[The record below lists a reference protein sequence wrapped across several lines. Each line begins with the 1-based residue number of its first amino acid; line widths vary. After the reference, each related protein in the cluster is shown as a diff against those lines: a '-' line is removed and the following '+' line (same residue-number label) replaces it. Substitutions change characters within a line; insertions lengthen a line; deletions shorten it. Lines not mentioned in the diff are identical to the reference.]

1 MCYNVFLMSAK
12 CLRVFQK
19 LDLNDIK
26 KHLIVYGDLSA
37 SCENCQ
43 EVSIPFGSAVCP
55 GCKTEFKYAAFR
67 NIKHHLPKVYKLFEE
82 RPSLVIVDYDDFKKA
97 FAAKKAEDLLK

>member
-1 MCYNVFLMSAK
+1 MSEK

-37 SCENCQ
+37 SCESCQ
-43 EVSIPFGSAVCP
+43 EVNIKFGTAVCP
-55 GCKTEFKYAAFR
+55 GCKAEFKYAAFR
-67 NIKHHLPKVYKLFEE
+67 NIKQHLPKVYKLFEE
-82 RPSLVIVDYDDFKKA
+82 RPSLRIVDYDDFKKA
-97 FAAKKAEDLLK
+97 YASKKAEDLLK